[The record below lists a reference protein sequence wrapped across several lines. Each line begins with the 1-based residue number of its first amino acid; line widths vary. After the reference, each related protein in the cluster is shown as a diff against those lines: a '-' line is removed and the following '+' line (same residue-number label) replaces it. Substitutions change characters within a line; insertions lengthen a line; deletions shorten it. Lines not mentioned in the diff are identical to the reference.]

1 LKDKIRLL
9 IQLQD
14 CDNRIQ
20 EKLKRKGHGPLRIQK
35 LRDELDAVQSRF
47 QKDRETLDGLKK
59 ERRNIELE
67 IQDLENRVQ
76 KSTIKLSNIKSNK
89 EYGAA
94 LKEIEESKKA
104 KFIIEDKVIQA
115 MEEIEEMERTTA
127 EYKKLEPEALANFE
141 RGKEEIE
148 KEVQGLEQELEILQ
162 KERNKM
168 IKTIDQEVLKRYL
181 FLKDRKGG
189 QAIGSV
195 IAGVCQTCHMEI
207 PPQKFN
213 ELIRCDSLMAC
224 PHCNRIVYWGEDKH
238 FL

>member
-1 LKDKIRLL
+1 
-9 IQLQD
+9 
-14 CDNRIQ
+14 
-20 EKLKRKGHGPLRIQK
+20 
-35 LRDELDAVQSRF
+35 LDAVQSRF

-127 EYKKLEPEALANFE
+127 EYKKLESEALANFE

-213 ELIRCDSLMAC
+213 ELIRGDSFMAC
-224 PHCNRIVYWGEDKH
+224 PHCSRIVYWGEDKH

>member
-1 LKDKIRLL
+1 MK
-9 IQLQD
+9 Q
-14 CDNRIQ
+14 
-20 EKLKRKGHGPLRIQK
+20 KGHGPLRIQK
-35 LRDELDAVQSRF
+35 LKDELDAVQSRF

-59 ERRNIELE
+59 ERRKIELE
-67 IQDLENRVQ
+67 IQDLENRIQ

-94 LKEIEESKKA
+94 LKEIEEAKKA

-115 MEEIEEMERTTA
+115 MEEIEEMERTTD
-127 EYKKLEPEALANFE
+127 EYEKLEPEALANFE

-148 KEVQGLEQELEILQ
+148 RELLGLEQELEILQ
-162 KERNKM
+162 KKRNKM
-168 IKTIDQEVLKRYL
+168 INTIDKEVLKRYL

-189 QAIGSV
+189 RAIGSV